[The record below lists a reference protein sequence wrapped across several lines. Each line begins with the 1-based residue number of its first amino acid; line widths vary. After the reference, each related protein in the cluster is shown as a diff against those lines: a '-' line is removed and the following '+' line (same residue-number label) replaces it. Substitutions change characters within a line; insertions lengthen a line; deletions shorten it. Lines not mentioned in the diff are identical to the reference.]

1 MKGKWGGAKCMGV
14 AFFFFLV
21 AYQRGLQLRR
31 WHLSKDPKRQGLHL
45 VNIQKKSILGREHVK
60 PLKKERPG
68 VLEEK
73 EQDCCNWS
81 WWHMDQSCNRGPE
94 CIEPGEPLRGPD
106 FFSFECY
113 GKALEIFEQM
123 SVSWSDFH
131 LKGITLSAVLTID
144 RKRATVKVR
153 RMIGRTLQ

>member
-1 MKGKWGGAKCMGV
+1 MIISIKGKMKGKWGGAKCMGV

-21 AYQRGLQLRR
+21 EYQRRLQLRR

-106 FFSFECY
+106 FFFFWMLWEGFGDFWTNECVM
-113 GKALEIFEQM
+113 I
-123 SVSWSDFH
+123 W
-131 LKGITLSAVLTID
+131 LSS
-144 RKRATVKVR
+144 
-153 RMIGRTLQ
+153 